1 MTKKN
6 ALSLTFQNERTVVK
20 HNDKILP
27 DSDVLNRIHQIIGK
41 DQKKLQ
47 FEIKKDKFVPSNPA
61 QFSKELD
68 SYYLLQRSIEQRLS
82 FYFLS
87 EPEFVPT
94 LYNFQVYGVNWLK
107 KGLPLKILA
116 DDMGIGKTAQSISA
130 LNDLTKEGNILN
142 TLIIAPGSL
151 IQNWLNELIL
161 WAPNL
166 LVSVI
171 TPPASIR
178 EEAWSIVLGNNHVY
192 LTTYDQL
199 KLLPE
204 KVKKFKFDLAIA
216 DEAQNLKSPNTEMY
230 KAIKN
235 LNLEN
240 LWLLTGTPVENSK
253 SDLINLLTLTKNS
266 GVIAE
271 DKNLSEKEIRS
282 LSKRYILR
290 RNKKDILSD
299 LPKLNEQKLEIE
311 LNQEQKEEYSKII
324 KEYKSGLSNK
334 NPLQILTE
342 LRKICDVSVKNNSSS
357 KIDEVI
363 RLVQEAMKKDE
374 KVVIFSFKVEPL
386 ELLSSKLKA
395 YTKPLIYTGRLSK
408 EKRDDVIKEFKSSEK
423 ANVLLASIQLAG
435 VGLTLVEA
443 NHVIFFNE
451 WWNPSINL
459 QARDRVNRIGQKK
472 DVFITSFLVKNT
484 IDERLQIILEEKKRI
499 FSGVVEELN
508 EKLDYDSIF
517 SQMNDSEID
526 DLINYGQ

>member
-6 ALSLTFQNERTVVK
+6 ALSLTFQNERNVVK

-311 LNQEQKEEYSKII
+311 LNQEQKEDLT
-324 KEYKSGLSNK
+324 KE
-334 NPLQILTE
+334 
-342 LRKICDVSVKNNSSS
+342 
-357 KIDEVI
+357 I
-363 RLVQEAMKKDE
+363 RSA
-374 KVVIFSFKVEPL
+374 I
-386 ELLSSKLKA
+386 
-395 YTKPLIYTGRLSK
+395 
-408 EKRDDVIKEFKSSEK
+408 
-423 ANVLLASIQLAG
+423 
-435 VGLTLVEA
+435 
-443 NHVIFFNE
+443 
-451 WWNPSINL
+451 
-459 QARDRVNRIGQKK
+459 
-472 DVFITSFLVKNT
+472 SFLN
-484 IDERLQIILEEKKRI
+484 D
-499 FSGVVEELN
+499 
-508 EKLDYDSIF
+508 LDP
-517 SQMNDSEID
+517 
-526 DLINYGQ
+526 